1 MCPAH
6 ATGKQT
12 DERNLMAP
20 ENTRDMNERGQGDDI
35 SPPVEGIVKWFDPAK
50 GFGFIVSAEASS
62 DILLHANA
70 LRSYGLSSVCEGAR
84 VRVTIQQTQRGLQV
98 LEVLKVL
105 PPENEEGLPVASAFE
120 EHEVDRSIPLE
131 PARVKWFDRLKGFGF
146 ANVFGKP
153 DDVFVHI
160 ETLRRSGLAEL
171 QSGEAV
177 VLRVVDGERGRM
189 AVSVEPWEAGLEQAN
204 DEESNSE

>member
-1 MCPAH
+1 
-6 ATGKQT
+6 
-12 DERNLMAP
+12 MAQDDP
-20 ENTRDMNERGQGDDI
+20 RDNGNDGVEPTLGAN
-35 SPPVEGIVKWFDPAK
+35 VEGVVKWFDPAK
-50 GFGFIVSAEASS
+50 GFGFIISDEATS

-84 VRVTIQQTQRGLQV
+84 IRVTIQQTARGLQV

-105 PPENEEGLPVASAFE
+105 PPENDEGKPVEHDAFE
-120 EHEVDRSIPLE
+120 VEIDRSIPLE

-146 ANVFGKP
+146 ANVFGKSE
-153 DDVFVHI
+153 DVFVHI

-177 VLRVVDGERGRM
+177 ALRVTDGERGRM
-189 AVSVEPWEAGLEQAN
+189 AVSVEPWEAGILHDG
-204 DEESNSE
+204 DEGSDPA